1 MLEPYFHVKTG
12 LELLLIFEHFEQNEN
27 KFTIKLT
34 ILFLFQQIK
43 LNILNLNTMTIVE
56 RYKKPTPKFF
66 KTLRNIGIALATAG
80 GAIIAAPISMPAIV
94 VTIATY
100 MTVAGTV
107 ATAVSQ
113 AVVADDENTET
124 DETDDGL

>member
-1 MLEPYFHVKTG
+1 M
-12 LELLLIFEHFEQNEN
+12 N
-27 KFTIKLT
+27 
-34 ILFLFQQIK
+34 
-43 LNILNLNTMTIVE
+43 IVE

-80 GAIIAAPISMPAIV
+80 GAIIAAPISMPTIV

-113 AVVADDENTET
+113 AVVTDEENTET
-124 DETDDGL
+124 DENDDGL

>member
-1 MLEPYFHVKTG
+1 M
-12 LELLLIFEHFEQNEN
+12 N
-27 KFTIKLT
+27 
-34 ILFLFQQIK
+34 
-43 LNILNLNTMTIVE
+43 IVE

-100 MTVAGTV
+100 MTVTGTV

-113 AVVADDENTET
+113 AVVTDDENEET
-124 DETDDGL
+124 DEVDDGL

>member
-1 MLEPYFHVKTG
+1 M
-12 LELLLIFEHFEQNEN
+12 N
-27 KFTIKLT
+27 
-34 ILFLFQQIK
+34 
-43 LNILNLNTMTIVE
+43 IVE

-94 VTIATY
+94 LTIATY

-113 AVVADDENTET
+113 AVVTDEENTET
-124 DETDDGL
+124 DENDDGL

>member
-1 MLEPYFHVKTG
+1 M
-12 LELLLIFEHFEQNEN
+12 N
-27 KFTIKLT
+27 
-34 ILFLFQQIK
+34 
-43 LNILNLNTMTIVE
+43 IVE

-66 KTLRNIGIALATAG
+66 KTLHNIGIALATAG

-113 AVVADDENTET
+113 AVVTDDENTET

>member
-1 MLEPYFHVKTG
+1 M
-12 LELLLIFEHFEQNEN
+12 
-27 KFTIKLT
+27 
-34 ILFLFQQIK
+34 
-43 LNILNLNTMTIVE
+43 NIAE

-113 AVVADDENTET
+113 AVVTDDENIDT
-124 DETDDGL
+124 DANDDGL

>member
-1 MLEPYFHVKTG
+1 M
-12 LELLLIFEHFEQNEN
+12 N
-27 KFTIKLT
+27 
-34 ILFLFQQIK
+34 
-43 LNILNLNTMTIVE
+43 IVE

-66 KTLRNIGIALATAG
+66 KILRNIGIALATAG
-80 GAIIAAPISMPAIV
+80 GAIIAAPITMPAIV

-113 AVVADDENTET
+113 AVVKDEGKSEIKAYVTN
-124 DETDDGL
+124 DGP

>member
-1 MLEPYFHVKTG
+1 MK
-12 LELLLIFEHFEQNEN
+12 I
-27 KFTIKLT
+27 I
-34 ILFLFQQIK
+34 
-43 LNILNLNTMTIVE
+43 E

-66 KTLRNIGIALATAG
+66 RILRNIGIALATAG
-80 GAIIAAPISMPAIV
+80 GAIIAAPVAIPATI

-113 AVVADDENTET
+113 AVVSDKKENSVVDTNQKNN
-124 DETDDGL
+124 

>member
-1 MLEPYFHVKTG
+1 M
-12 LELLLIFEHFEQNEN
+12 
-27 KFTIKLT
+27 
-34 ILFLFQQIK
+34 
-43 LNILNLNTMTIVE
+43 NLVQ

-80 GAIIAAPISMPAIV
+80 GAIIAAPIALPAAV
-94 VTIATY
+94 VTVATY

-113 AVVADDENTET
+113 AVVSDDSASAKAKKEKSEDIGKT
-124 DETDDGL
+124 DPRLSRNEK

>member
-1 MLEPYFHVKTG
+1 M
-12 LELLLIFEHFEQNEN
+12 N
-27 KFTIKLT
+27 
-34 ILFLFQQIK
+34 
-43 LNILNLNTMTIVE
+43 IVE

-66 KTLRNIGIALATAG
+66 KTLRNVGIALATAG
-80 GAIIAAPISMPAIV
+80 GAIIAAPISMPTIV

-113 AVVADDENTET
+113 AVVTDDENTET
-124 DETDDGL
+124 YEADDGL

>member
-1 MLEPYFHVKTG
+1 MK
-12 LELLLIFEHFEQNEN
+12 I
-27 KFTIKLT
+27 I
-34 ILFLFQQIK
+34 
-43 LNILNLNTMTIVE
+43 E

-66 KTLRNIGIALATAG
+66 RILRNIGIALVTTG
-80 GAIIAAPISMPAIV
+80 GAIIAAPVAIPATI

-113 AVVADDENTET
+113 AVVSDEKEKTVLET
-124 DETDDGL
+124 SKNSN

>member
-1 MLEPYFHVKTG
+1 M
-12 LELLLIFEHFEQNEN
+12 N
-27 KFTIKLT
+27 
-34 ILFLFQQIK
+34 
-43 LNILNLNTMTIVE
+43 IVE

-66 KTLRNIGIALATAG
+66 KILRNIGIALATAG
-80 GAIIAAPISMPAIV
+80 GAIIAAPISMPALV

-113 AVVADDENTET
+113 AVVTDDENSET
-124 DETDDGL
+124 DEDDDGL